1 LIVFTTFN
9 PLFMPVNPTLM
20 GSHFGEFAALLTAV
34 FWTITALAFESASKK
49 VGSLAVNIIR
59 LSIAFIFL
67 SIYTSFSRGL
77 FFPSDAS
84 LYSWGWLALSG
95 LVGFVIG
102 DLCLFQAF
110 VVIGARTSMLIM
122 SLSPPI
128 AALTGWII
136 LGEKFTLQNTAG
148 MALTLTGI
156 ALVVLNR
163 TPKTG
168 VSGKKGMRFNYPLA
182 GLLLAFGGAAGQGV
196 GLVLSKLGM
205 QEYDAFASSQIR
217 VLAGVAGFAIVFFI
231 LGRWS
236 SVLDGIRHIP
246 AMKRL
251 TLGAFFGPFL
261 GVSFS
266 LLAIQHTN
274 TGVASTI
281 MSIVPVLIIAP
292 SVIINKEKLTIREVM
307 GAILAVA
314 GVSLFFITI

>member
-1 LIVFTTFN
+1 MN
-9 PLFMPVNPTLM
+9 
-20 GSHFGEFAALLTAV
+20 SHFGEIAALLTAV

-49 VGSLAVNIIR
+49 VGSLAVNILR
-59 LSIAFIFL
+59 LSIALIFL
-67 SIYTSFSRGL
+67 SIYTWISRGL

-84 LYSWGWLALSG
+84 LHGWMWLALSG

-102 DLCLFQAF
+102 DLLLFQAF
-110 VVIGARTSMLIM
+110 VVIGARISMLIM
-122 SLSPPI
+122 SLAPPI
-128 AALTGWII
+128 AALAGWLI
-136 LGEKFTLQNTAG
+136 LGEKITFQNSLG
-148 MALTLTGI
+148 MAITLAGI

-168 VSGKKGMRFNYPLA
+168 VAGRRGVRFNYPLA

-217 VLAGVAGFAIVFFI
+217 VIAGVIGFSVVLTI
-231 LGRWS
+231 LSKWS
-236 SVLDGIRHIP
+236 NVRQAFKHGP

-292 SVIINKEKLTIREVM
+292 AVFINKEKLTLREVL
-307 GAILAVA
+307 GALLAVA
-314 GVSLFFITI
+314 GVSLFFITF

>member
-1 LIVFTTFN
+1 MN
-9 PLFMPVNPTLM
+9 A
-20 GSHFGEFAALLTAV
+20 HFGEIAALLTAV

-49 VGSLAVNIIR
+49 IGSLVVNILR
-59 LSIAFIFL
+59 LSIALIFL
-67 SIYTSFSRGL
+67 SIYTWFSRGL

-84 LYSWGWLALSG
+84 MHGWLWLALSG

-102 DLCLFQAF
+102 DLLLFQAY
-110 VVIGARTSMLIM
+110 VVIGARISMLFM
-122 SLSPPI
+122 SLAPPI
-128 AALTGWII
+128 AAITGWLI
-136 LGEKFTLQNTAG
+136 LGEQFTLQNSAG
-148 MALTLTGI
+148 MALTLAGI

-168 VSGKKGMRFNYPLA
+168 IAGKRGVRFNYPLT

-217 VLAGVAGFAIVFFI
+217 VMAGVVGFAVVFTV
-231 LGRWS
+231 LGRWRN
-236 SVLDGIRHIP
+236 VLEAFSNIP

-251 TLGAFFGPFL
+251 TIGSFFGPFL

-292 SVIINKEKLTIREVM
+292 AVLINKEKLTLREVM
-307 GAILAVA
+307 GALLAVA
-314 GVSLFFITI
+314 GVSLFFITF